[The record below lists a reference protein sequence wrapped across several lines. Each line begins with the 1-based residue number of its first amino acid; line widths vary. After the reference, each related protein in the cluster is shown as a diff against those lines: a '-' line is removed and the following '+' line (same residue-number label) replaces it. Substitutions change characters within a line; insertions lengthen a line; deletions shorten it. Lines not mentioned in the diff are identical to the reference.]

1 MKLPTPHGDK
11 LKALLANPK
20 LPPTS
25 TAAVHEAVIKYDQW
39 VRDSL
44 AVTGDYPEK
53 LSRIVQLVNDYK
65 NYIDY
70 DLIFLCEDDFL
81 YRQKGQ
87 LKLDNTV
94 LEEFLPLA
102 VTTLLADELDGLDLN
117 FGPTTC
123 FAGVYFDGVHALEER
138 AGLILKQ
145 KDQDFAISRKVYLAA
160 ASSKD
165 MSDAEPQATSIA
177 YLAAECKTN
186 LDKTMFQ
193 EAAATSSSLKASLP
207 SAKYFLICE
216 WLDMKPISTGT
227 TAIDEILVFRKAKR
241 LGSDTRSN
249 FSSLAGRQKY
259 SEHYRKHLETHPISP
274 EVVDRFIEHARQIVS
289 PEYTDDALERGYF

>member
-1 MKLPTPHGDK
+1 MRLSTPHGDK

-20 LPPTS
+20 LPQTS
-25 TAAVHEAVIKYDQW
+25 VAAVQTAIGKYNTW
-39 VRDSL
+39 VKDSL

-53 LSRIVQLVNDYK
+53 LAKIVQLVNEYK

-70 DLIFLCEDDFL
+70 DLIFMCEDDFL

-102 VTTLLADELDGLDLN
+102 VTTLLTDELDGLDLN

-123 FAGVYFDGVHALEER
+123 FAGVYFDGVHALEKK

-145 KDQDFAISRKVYLAA
+145 KDQDFAISRKIYVAA
-160 ASSKD
+160 ASNKD
-165 MSDAEPQATSIA
+165 MEGAESQATSIA

-241 LGSDTRSN
+241 LGSDVRSN
-249 FSSLAGRQKY
+249 FSSLLGRKKY
-259 SEHYRKHLETHPISP
+259 SQQYRKHLEVHPINV
-274 EVVDRFIEHARQIVS
+274 EVVGRFIEHARQIVS

>member
-1 MKLPTPHGDK
+1 MKTTL
-11 LKALLANPK
+11 
-20 LPPTS
+20 S
-25 TAAVHEAVIKYDQW
+25 
-39 VRDSL
+39 
-44 AVTGDYPEK
+44 VTGTYEEK
-53 LSRIVQLVNDYK
+53 LDKVVKLVNDYK

-70 DLIFLCEDDFL
+70 NLIFLCEDDFL

-123 FAGVYFDGVHALEER
+123 FAGVYFDGVHALEEKT
-138 AGLILKQ
+138 GLILKQ
-145 KDQDFAISRKVYLAA
+145 KDQDFAISRKIYLAA
-160 ASSKD
+160 ATNKD

-241 LGSDTRSN
+241 LGSDVRSN
-249 FSSLAGRQKY
+249 FSSLQGRKKY
-259 SEHYRKHLETHPISP
+259 SEQYRKHLDAHPISI
-274 EVVDRFIEHARQIVS
+274 EIVNRFIDHARQIVS
-289 PEYTDDALERGYF
+289 PEYTDDALVRGYF